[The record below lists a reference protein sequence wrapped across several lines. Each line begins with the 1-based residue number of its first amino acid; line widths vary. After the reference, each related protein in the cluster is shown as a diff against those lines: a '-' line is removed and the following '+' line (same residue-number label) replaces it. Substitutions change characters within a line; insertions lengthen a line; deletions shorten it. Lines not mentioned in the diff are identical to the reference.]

1 MRKSDLFLLGKDASD
16 LIEVSPALFLLPKT
30 IQAFQKLH
38 ALGQKEGF
46 DLKIVSA
53 YRSYEAQ
60 KSIWQAKAQGQR
72 PLLADDGSPLDFSSL
87 SAQEILQ
94 AMLRWSA
101 IPGASRHHWGSD
113 FDVIDSQ
120 ALQQVLKKDPS
131 FKVELTPQEVA
142 PEGVFGPMHLWLD
155 QLIQAQEAFGFFRPY
170 ETDRGGVAPEK
181 WHLSFR
187 PLSEGF
193 LNQYTL
199 ELFTQMIEQS
209 DLHFKDLLLED
220 APEIYQRYLLNICS

>member
-1 MRKSDLFLLGKDASD
+1 MKKSDLFLLGKDASD
-16 LIEVSPALFLLPKT
+16 LVEVSPSLFLLPQT
-30 IQAFQKLH
+30 YQAFQKLYS
-38 ALGQKEGF
+38 LGRKEGF

-60 KSIWQAKAQGQR
+60 KTIWQAKAQGQR
-72 PLLADDGSPLDFSSL
+72 QLLADDGSPLDFSRL
-87 SAQEILQ
+87 SAQEVLQ

-155 QLIQAQEAFGFFRPY
+155 QLIHAQEAFGFFRPY

-181 WHLSFR
+181 WHLSYR
-187 PLSEGF
+187 HLSESF

-199 ELFTQMIEQS
+199 DLFTEMIEQS

-220 APEIYQRYLLNICS
+220 APELYQRYVLNICS